1 MNILLKKFY
10 TGTFSIIFGLFISII
25 PNVLNESCA
34 LGLNANSVISIIIMI
49 IGFGV
54 SSFLG
59 DIKGNVEKIKR
70 IFKKVKRIED
80 SSNESSKK
88 VKE

>member
-80 SSNESSKK
+80 SSNESSKN
-88 VKE
+88 

>member
-25 PNVLNESCA
+25 PNVLNESCT

-54 SSFLG
+54 SFFLG

-80 SSNESSKK
+80 SSNESSKN
-88 VKE
+88 

>member
-88 VKE
+88 

>member
-54 SSFLG
+54 SFFLG

-80 SSNESSKK
+80 SSNESSKN
-88 VKE
+88 